1 MDKERYEF
9 MTLRRVPG
17 RLTMLEASWHLG
29 FSLTDMTILVGVG
42 LVKPLGKPAPNAIR
56 FFARPDLD
64 ELANDAKWLDRA
76 CAALGRH
83 WRVRNER
90 LTGKKPDDSRKSRL
104 VKSPAQPA
112 RSLKT
117 SRSKII

>member
-1 MDKERYEF
+1 MDKERFEF

-17 RLTMLEASWHLG
+17 RLTMQEASWHLG
-29 FSLTDMTILVGVG
+29 FSLTDMTILVGVR
-42 LVKPLGKPAPNAIR
+42 LLKPLGNPAPNAIR

-64 ELANDAKWLDRA
+64 ELVNDAKWLDRA

-104 VKSPAQPA
+104 VKSPTQRRREA
-112 RSLKT
+112 
-117 SRSKII
+117 

>member
-42 LVKPLGKPAPNAIR
+42 LVNAIR

-104 VKSPAQPA
+104 VKSPTTKA
-112 RSLKT
+112 RGV
-117 SRSKII
+117 